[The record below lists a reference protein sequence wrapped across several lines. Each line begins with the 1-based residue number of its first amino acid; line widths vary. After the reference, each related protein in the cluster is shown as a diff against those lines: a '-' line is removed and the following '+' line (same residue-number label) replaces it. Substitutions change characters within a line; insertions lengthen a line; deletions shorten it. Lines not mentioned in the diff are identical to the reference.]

1 MSLWDE
7 TIERCLKTYPIKKM
21 DLAHG
26 THGILLDDNPS
37 IRSVILGH
45 GHILAGTKNGEVLE
59 LEKSGPVRILVQ
71 VGTIS
76 FAGKKYKILLALEHH
91 GSNPH

>member
-7 TIERCLKTYPIKKM
+7 AIERCLKTYPIRKM
-21 DLAHG
+21 DLAQG
-26 THGILLDDNPS
+26 SHGILLDDNPS

-45 GHILAGTKNGEVLE
+45 GHILAGTKNGEVIE

-71 VGTIS
+71 VEFMLVTAELVSI
-76 FAGKKYKILLALEHH
+76 
-91 GSNPH
+91 